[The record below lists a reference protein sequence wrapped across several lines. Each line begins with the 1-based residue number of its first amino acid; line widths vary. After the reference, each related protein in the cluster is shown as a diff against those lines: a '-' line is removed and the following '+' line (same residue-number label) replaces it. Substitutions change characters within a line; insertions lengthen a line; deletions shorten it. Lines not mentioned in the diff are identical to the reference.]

1 MKINSIFKTTLTLAL
16 AMVVVGAYG
25 QNTITTP
32 RAASPA
38 SEVSQTIGISKVTI
52 NYSRPAVNGREDKIW
67 GQIVPYGYTVQ
78 GFGNG
83 KEIPW
88 RAGANE
94 NTLVTFTD
102 DVKVEGKDLKAGTYG
117 FHVAVFEDGQ
127 ADVIFSNNTSSW
139 GSFWYEE
146 SETELKV
153 KVTTEEIPLTE
164 RLTFDFVDLNATS
177 AKVVLDWEKKRIPF
191 KVEYA
196 VHDIV
201 VQNAKDQLR
210 GTTGFGF
217 QGPMSAAQY
226 CLNNN
231 VELEQ
236 ALIWADQAI
245 GNTENAQT
253 LTVKGRVLFA
263 LERNEEAFEVMSKMV
278 DHPTVQ
284 PNNVYTYGNQLITL
298 DKDKEALSVFQK
310 MYKKFEGNIFAQHGL
325 ARAYSANGDFKK
337 ALKYEKEC
345 LNNPNLPANNKPVLE
360 GFVARLE
367 KGEDI
372 TAPPPTN

>member
-1 MKINSIFKTTLTLAL
+1 M